1 MKLALRH
8 LRFFLVLA
16 SLGLFAVF
24 AACSSSRT
32 SAVATSPVEPPPTF
46 EPTQVSLTATVQDED
61 VFQNTVLRQDF
72 PDPFILQQGNRYY
85 AYATNSSGK
94 NISLASSTDLV
105 HWDLLGDAMPALP
118 KWAKLTSGLTWAT
131 EVMKI
136 GDKYVMYYTS
146 RDKASDKQCVGVAVS
161 DKPEGKLKDTNDKA
175 FVCQSEQGGTIDSS
189 QFRDEDGKLYLYY
202 KNDGN
207 CCGLPT
213 YIYAQEMAP
222 DGLSLLDEPVQLI
235 RNDQVWEAH
244 VIEAPTMFRHDGQY
258 YLFYSA
264 NDYGGVPYAVG
275 YAACDSPLGPC
286 QKAAENPILKSDVE
300 DNKNLVIGPGH
311 QTLLQLGDQTWIFY
325 HAWQVLPGGFR
336 GDSRFMW
343 LDRLDWIDGKPV
355 VKGPTI
361 EPQPVPQ
368 IP

>member
-1 MKLALRH
+1 MEPIRLKSFLALAAISI
-8 LRFFLVLA
+8 LA
-16 SLGLFAVF
+16 VS
-24 AACSSSRT
+24 AACSSPTT
-32 SAVATSPVEPPPTF
+32 STVAPATTEASATSTPE
-46 EPTQVSLTATVQDED
+46 VSK
-61 VFQNTVLRQDF
+61 VFQNPVIKQDF
-72 PDPFILQQGNRYY
+72 PDPFILQEGDTFY
-85 AYATNSSGK
+85 AYATNSSGR

-118 KWAKLTSGLTWAT
+118 KWAKLTSGLTWAP

-136 GDKYVMYYTS
+136 GDKYLMYYTS

-161 DKPEGKLKDTNDKA
+161 DKSQGKFKDTNEEPL
-175 FVCQSEQGGTIDSS
+175 VCQSEQGGTIDSS
-189 QFRDEDGKLYLYY
+189 PFRDEDGTLYLYY

-213 YIYAQEMAP
+213 YIYVQEMAL
-222 DGLSLLDEPVQLI
+222 DGLSLLGEPVQLI
-235 RNDQVWEAH
+235 HNDQPWEAH
-244 VIEAPTMFRHDGQY
+244 VIEAPTMFRHDGKY

-275 YAACDSPLGPC
+275 YAICDSPLGPC

-300 DNKNLVIGPGH
+300 DQKNLVIGPGH
-311 QTLLQLGDQTWIFY
+311 QTLFQLGDQTWIFY
-325 HAWQVLPGGFR
+325 HAWQMRPGGFR
-336 GDSRFMW
+336 GDSRFVW
-343 LDRLDWIDGKPV
+343 LDRLDWINGKPV

-361 EPQPVPQ
+361 ESQPVPQ